1 MYKKKG
7 VEQMQK
13 IPLPTEE
20 ELENLLFTKLWSKKK
35 VAKHYNV
42 NVNVI
47 TRWMR
52 HYDMIGEITP
62 KLQAKKRAITNA
74 AKPKP
79 KNHDFNKL
87 LKRAIKGE
95 VIKVPGFNSDYLEE
109 YLEEEH
115 NPLIEQDVYVEEE
128 FAQDNAI
135 QEC

>member
-1 MYKKKG
+1 
-7 VEQMQK
+7 MQK

-35 VAKHYNV
+35 VAQHYNV
-42 NVNVI
+42 NINVI

-52 HYDMIGEITP
+52 HYNMIGEITP

-74 AKPKP
+74 AKPK
-79 KNHDFNKL
+79 NYDFNKL

-115 NPLIEQDVYVEEE
+115 NPLIEQEVSIEEE
-128 FAQDNAI
+128 FAQDNAL